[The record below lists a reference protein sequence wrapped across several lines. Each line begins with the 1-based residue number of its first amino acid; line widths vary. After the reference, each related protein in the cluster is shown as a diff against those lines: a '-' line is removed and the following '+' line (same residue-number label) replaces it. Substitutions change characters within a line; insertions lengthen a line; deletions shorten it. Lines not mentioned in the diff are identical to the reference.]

1 MAILGYFYQF
11 NPIAASNVLI
21 VASNTIWMALLKI
34 TIKDYF
40 PTAWPAAYFPGAS
53 VPENL
58 IIARIVVQLLP
69 FIHPN
74 MVTIIRNCHD

>member
-1 MAILGYFYQF
+1 
-11 NPIAASNVLI
+11 
-21 VASNTIWMALLKI
+21 MALLKI

-40 PTAWPAAYFPGAS
+40 PTAWLAAYFPVAS